1 MQYSFNYKS
10 LHIVS
15 WSSEGAFEGSE
26 AEILT
31 SLNWLEQDLAE
42 ANRYRKERPWI
53 IVLGHR
59 PLYCTS
65 YASPSDTTCLTE
77 TQTLRDG
84 MLDTTTN
91 TRSHGV
97 EEVLAK
103 YKVDIYMCGHRHNF
117 ERTYPVLKGK
127 LSSTSY
133 HNAPSPFEYLVGNS
147 GNYELTIPFNTTG
160 PFPDW
165 SASRYSGYGYSTV
178 KATKHSLELTHW
190 GVSNNG
196 TNDHIVDYVIVT
208 KD

>member
-15 WSSEGAFEGSE
+15 FSSEGAFEGSDD
-26 AEILT
+26 EILT
-31 SLNWLEQDLAE
+31 SLNWLEKDLEE
-42 ANRYRKERPWI
+42 ANRNRKERPWI
-53 IVLGHR
+53 IVEGHR

-65 YASPSDTTCLTE
+65 YSDVNDTSCLTD

-84 MLDTTTN
+84 KLNPTTG

-97 EEVLAK
+97 EAILDK
-103 YKVDIYMCGHRHNF
+103 YKVDIYLCGHRHNF
-117 ERTYPVLKGK
+117 ERTYPVLKGQVTSK
-127 LSSTSY
+127 SY
-133 HNAPSPFEYLVGNS
+133 HNAPSPFQYLVGNS
-147 GNYELTIPFNTTG
+147 GNYELTIPFNSTG

-196 TNDHIVDYVIVT
+196 TNDHVVDHVIVT